1 MPFFYERIGVIM
13 TEAQEAARVEHENRS
28 LDMDLMR
35 TGVLSPPPSNST
47 PVTND
52 PNSVL
57 VPNAEISAP
66 IDCLQN
72 SASPDAFRSPS
83 SYQPVGDDNAYIQ
96 TPVNPHTSPQH
107 TGDQIDQILHQHP
120 HRSNTSPR
128 SSDSELFGLSLEQ
141 QPLSAAFD
149 PVSTGSQRATG
160 DGNGDDGQ
168 LTPLTQFCRGFS
180 LPHDVEGLDD
190 SGFFDDYNQDYNQ
203 GSYAQI
209 SG

>member
-1 MPFFYERIGVIM
+1 MR
-13 TEAQEAARVEHENRS
+13 EAQEAARVEHENRS

-35 TGVLSPPPSNST
+35 TGVLSPPLSNST
-47 PVTND
+47 PLSND
-52 PNSVL
+52 PNPVL

-66 IDCLQN
+66 MDRLQN
-72 SASPDAFRSPS
+72 SASPDAFRSAS
-83 SYQPVGDDNAYIQ
+83 GYQPARANNTYTQ
-96 TPVNPHTSPQH
+96 TPANPHTSPLH
-107 TGDQIDQILHQHP
+107 TGNQIDQIRHQHP

-149 PVSTGSQRATG
+149 PVSTGSQNGTG

-168 LTPLTQFCRGFS
+168 LTPLTQFCRDFS
-180 LPHDVEGLDD
+180 LPHDVESLDD